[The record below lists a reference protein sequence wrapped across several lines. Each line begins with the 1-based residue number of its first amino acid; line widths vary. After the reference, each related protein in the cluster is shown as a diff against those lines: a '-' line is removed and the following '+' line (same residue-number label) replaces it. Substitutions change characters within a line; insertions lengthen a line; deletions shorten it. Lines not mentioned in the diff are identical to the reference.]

1 MAAADPEAFPRSIR
15 PVLAEN
21 CGTCHSPANPKN
33 RIDFLKAE
41 TAAGI
46 ETRRA
51 MWRSVAAQ
59 LRNRTMPPV
68 DSKLTEDDRLL
79 IATWVDERLRE
90 TACSAGDYAGPAPP
104 RRLNRREYRNTV
116 RDLLGVDL
124 DVAEV
129 FPADESGG
137 AGFDT
142 NGETLY
148 IPPMMVERYMEA
160 AQKVLDRAIV
170 TPPLNRVTPSAEMK
184 PPLPSDKPGRMMKP
198 SEELSTEVTVFIE
211 SPYNLRV
218 SVERPRITPF
228 QMEVK
233 VDGAPVG
240 KLSYQRDSNGGPTA
254 RIATATLARGSHT
267 ITVVAGAEPV
277 QFYSLTVEQRA
288 PESSPEKRM
297 LHHRLFGLEPGE
309 APLDA
314 RAATRGLL
322 DRFLTRAYRRPV
334 EAAEA
339 DRVLAIYDRA
349 ARRGDP
355 YEESVKLALKAV
367 LISPRFLFRAEDA
380 GGSGAG
386 LHQLGQYEMA
396 SRLSYFLW
404 GTMPDAAL
412 FALADQ
418 GRLQDAAVLAKQ
430 VDRMLDDPRSRAFS
444 SAFVGQWLNSQEVGG
459 RVVPLLTELQHYY
472 TPEVAADL
480 RQEPVLLF
488 QHIVSGNRS
497 LLELLTANYTFLTE
511 RLVKYYQM
519 EGKVKRGPGDGFQRV
534 DWPDERRAGILGMAS
549 VLAQTSHYR
558 QTSPVLRGAWVLD
571 TLLGTPVPAPPPDVP
586 PLEKAGKSDKGQ
598 TMRQILMRHRADP
611 ACSACHNL
619 MDPIGFGLENFDWM
633 GRWRD
638 AESNGQ
644 PLDASGQLPS
654 GEKFNGVV
662 ELREVLLAHKEEF
675 LRHLTGK
682 VLGYALGRGM
692 QDGDQC
698 TIQKLVD
705 SLSRNN
711 YEARRLIREVVLST
725 PFRNY
730 DPGAALVT
738 EAGPKRQRTKL
749 LGEK

>member
-1 MAAADPEAFPRSIR
+1 MAAADPEVFVRSIR
-15 PVLAEN
+15 PVLSEN

-41 TAAGI
+41 NAAGI
-46 ETRRA
+46 DARRA
-51 MWRSVAAQ
+51 MWRSVSAQ

-68 DSKLTEDDRLL
+68 ASKLTEDDRLR
-79 IATWVDERLRE
+79 IAKWIDERLRE
-90 TACSAGDYAGPAPP
+90 TACSAGEYAGPAPP

-124 DVAEV
+124 DAAEL

-148 IPPMMVERYMEA
+148 VPPMMVERYMEA

-170 TPPLNRVTPSAEMK
+170 TPPLHRVIRSAEMT
-184 PPLPSDKPGRMMKP
+184 PPLPSEKPGRMMKP
-198 SEELSTEVTVFIE
+198 AEALSAEVNVFLE
-211 SPYNLRV
+211 SPYSLRV
-218 SVERPRITPF
+218 SVERPRVTPF

-254 RIATATLARGSHT
+254 RIATATLERGSHT
-267 ITVVAGAEPV
+267 ITVVAGEEPV
-277 QFYSLTVEQRA
+277 QFYSLTVEQRSA
-288 PESSPEKRM
+288 DGSPDKRM

-314 RAATRGLL
+314 RVATRVLL

-334 EAAEA
+334 EAAEL

-349 ARRGDP
+349 AERGDP
-355 YEESVKLALKAV
+355 YEECVKLALKAV
-367 LISPRFLFRAEDA
+367 LISPRFLFRVEDS
-380 GGSGAG
+380 GGDKGIRP
-386 LHQLGQYEMA
+386 LGQYEMA

-404 GTMPDAAL
+404 GTMPDAEL
-412 FALADQ
+412 FTLAEQ
-418 GRLQDAAVLAKQ
+418 GRLQDVGVLAKQ

-444 SAFVGQWLNSQEVGG
+444 AAFVGQWLNSQEVGG

-488 QHIVSGNRS
+488 HHIVSGNRS
-497 LLELLTANYTFLTE
+497 LLELLTADYTFLTE
-511 RLVKYYQM
+511 RLVKFYQV
-519 EGKVKRGPGDGFQRV
+519 EGKVARGPGDGFQRV
-534 DWPDERRAGILGMAS
+534 TWPDDRRAGILGMAS

-571 TLLGTPVPAPPPDVP
+571 TLLGTPVPSPPPDVP
-586 PLEKAGKSDKGQ
+586 PLDKAGKPDKGQ
-598 TMRQILMRHRADP
+598 TMRQMLSRHRADP
-611 ACSACHNL
+611 ACAACHDL
-619 MDPIGFGLENFDWM
+619 MDPIGYGLENFDWM

-638 AESNGQ
+638 TETNGE

-654 GEKFNGVV
+654 GEKFDGAVQ
-662 ELREVLLAHKEEF
+662 LRQVLLAHKEEF
-675 LRHLTGK
+675 LRHLTSK

-705 SLSRNN
+705 SLNRHN

-738 EAGPKRQRTKL
+738 ESGPKRQRTKL